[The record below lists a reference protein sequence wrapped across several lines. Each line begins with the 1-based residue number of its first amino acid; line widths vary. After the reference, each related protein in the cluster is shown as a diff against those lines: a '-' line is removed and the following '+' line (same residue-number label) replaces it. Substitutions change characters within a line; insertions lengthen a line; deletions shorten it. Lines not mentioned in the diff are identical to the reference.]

1 MMFRLQFMTLML
13 FAVIIYS
20 YGQEEV
26 KNDSV
31 QNIEM
36 LESESRAI
44 QAEIAKQK
52 KEARKAEKEAK
63 KVAKERKKLEKA
75 EKKRESLRN
84 QIADKKREISKRERT
99 IQDLKEDMELDKIKG
114 KLSPNDITKIN
125 GKIEKERLALIK
137 DKEKL
142 LKLEQKLRKS

>member
-1 MMFRLQFMTLML
+1 M
-13 FAVIIYS
+13 
-20 YGQEEV
+20 
-26 KNDSV
+26 
-31 QNIEM
+31 
-36 LESESRAI
+36 
-44 QAEIAKQK
+44 
-52 KEARKAEKEAK
+52 
-63 KVAKERKKLEKA
+63 EKA

-84 QIADKKREISKRERT
+84 QIADKKRGGISKRERK

-137 DKEKL
+137 EKEKL